1 MGSPAATRWQPN
13 ERLRAQ
19 RLRRAWSLADVVR
32 ELCALADR
40 LGERPLGV
48 NVTMVYNWETG
59 RHRPRPPYPRLLC
72 LLFECS
78 AEELG
83 LWAEP
88 TDREAE
94 LATVARHGRIRDV
107 EYRFRM
113 KDGSTRELQGVMGHL
128 VRFDGHWCYAT
139 GGGKYAGDEVQ
150 IPRDIFS
157 RARTA
162 EE

>member
-59 RHRPRPPYPRLLC
+59 RHRPRRPTHGCCACCMTAPRRNWGYGNRPDPVSCGPLVAS
-72 LLFECS
+72 LFPRR
-78 AEELG
+78 AL
-83 LWAEP
+83 P
-88 TDREAE
+88 
-94 LATVARHGRIRDV
+94 VAGPNAHYG
-107 EYRFRM
+107 
-113 KDGSTRELQGVMGHL
+113 
-128 VRFDGHWCYAT
+128 
-139 GGGKYAGDEVQ
+139 
-150 IPRDIFS
+150 
-157 RARTA
+157 
-162 EE
+162 